1 MTIDHFPNRTARDR
15 EADTVRALTDRHT
28 RERAALAR
36 VETLAEAIDRKIL
49 ADVQVEDMH
58 HALAVVV
65 RTYSRV
71 FLFGFDEGSAGA
83 KMEFY
88 WSLYND
94 PSDLDEG
101 ELPDE
106 QNDTGLTVRD
116 DDMDACIAKALDIL
130 DARQPGW
137 TLRGLAH
144 MEAIAEGIG
153 GEVLRLGPD
162 GRDPHGIIGV
172 LVAKKITDSGGR
184 ERLLAINFD
193 SGTLGFTIHSDLD
206 WSGGDVDLWTDTLDA
221 GTAKLFLNE
230 EDAVV
235 AYCALLIEQWQ
246 HPNKSEDE
254 QQLQVL
260 ADSIGTTL
268 SDSGGHILVAEH
280 YIDRPGAARMITFGL
295 LDGLG
300 WQIDAIPLPEDGRAV
315 VYGKATD
322 LPSTDNPRYMG
333 AVIARCKSVIA
344 EEEQK

>member
-28 RERAALAR
+28 LGRAELARAHALA
-36 VETLAEAIDRKIL
+36 EGISGKTL
-49 ADVQVEDMH
+49 ADVQVEDMAH
-58 HALAVVV
+58 QWGVVV

-116 DDMDACIAKALDIL
+116 DGMDACIARALDIL
-130 DARQPGW
+130 DGHQTGW
-137 TLRGLAH
+137 TLSGLAH
-144 MEAIAEGIG
+144 MEAIAEKFG

-162 GRDPHGIIGV
+162 GRDPHGDRGV
-172 LVAKKITDSGGR
+172 LVAKQFTTSNGR
-184 ERLLAINFD
+184 ERL
-193 SGTLGFTIHSDLD
+193 FTIDFDRPEMGWAIHYDLD
-206 WSGGDVDLWTDTLDA
+206 FGGGDVAPDQTM
-221 GTAKLFLNE
+221 GHAKLFLSE
-230 EDAVV
+230 EDAVA
-235 AYCALLIEQWQ
+235 AYCALLIEQEQ

-268 SDSGGHILVAEH
+268 SDSGGHILIAEH

-300 WQIDAIPLPEDGRAV
+300 WQIDAIPEDGRAV

-322 LPSTDNPRYMG
+322 LPSTDSPRYMG